1 MENEKLLEL
10 LRYQADNLNALLETI
25 LVKQRAIVAN
35 DITAIE
41 NATASEEKLLLA
53 VNQAEKARVEFM
65 NGFYDE
71 NLSKFSTVQ
80 MDDFLNMIAGTLE
93 PLQKEEINLLRKEIK
108 NISKE
113 IIKINEQNK
122 FLIAQSRKLINEVV
136 TAIFSERGN
145 SLLDRKV

>member
-93 PLQKEEINLLRKEIK
+93 PLQKEEIYLLRKEIK